1 MVSTTLL
8 LLLVSCA
15 ARDLTLRPLAE
26 LAPAPAR
33 ALPFQTEEEAWRVLL
48 SQGGL
53 PPPQTPPVLI
63 LDDRVPAPGH
73 LYELM
78 YAPRFLGGPDDA
90 RALMGRWTTSW
101 AGRPVALQGLSDE
114 VLVEGVSAW
123 AVVGLARA
131 LAGYTATEG
140 WTLQRGELIPET
152 VMAAQAGIFALDAL
166 ITSGRVPRSWRS
178 SYDAL
183 LSAVLAETSAPI
195 TAKSPIDDPAAW
207 LSQGEELRQGL
218 GNAVVLG
225 LGEVPLTDNERAAL
239 YEATRMLLASETAWL
254 ITSGP
259 LTLPESLTTRL
270 IERSQRT
277 VERSFG
283 MFDPPLQSWER
294 SAEGVYVGAVND
306 RGWMFRLDVEGDRVR
321 AVLTVP
327 MPKNPALE
335 RDLMALA
342 NAVNGALDSAHLDLM
357 PGELRLRH
365 AWSPL
370 TSDRTAAD
378 DLGSL
383 VTIAERWA
391 PLFEQVANK
400 TLTVEAAWAQGQG
413 DTP

>member
-1 MVSTTLL
+1 MVSTALL

-33 ALPFQTEEEAWRVLL
+33 ALAFQTEEEAWRVLL

-53 PPPQTPPVLI
+53 PPPKVPPVLI
-63 LDDRVPAPGH
+63 LDDRFPAPGH
-73 LYELM
+73 VSNLM
-78 YAPRFLGGPDDA
+78 VAPRFLGDADDA

-101 AGRPVALQGLSDE
+101 AGQPVALAGLSDE
-114 VLVEGVSAW
+114 VLVEAVAAW
-123 AVVGLARA
+123 ALVGLARE

-140 WTLQRGELIPET
+140 WTLQRAELVPEAM
-152 VMAAQAGIFALDAL
+152 MAAQAGIFALDAL

-195 TAKSPIDDPAAW
+195 TANSPIDDPAAW

-218 GNAVVLG
+218 GAAVVLG
-225 LGEVPLTDNERAAL
+225 LGEVPLTDDERAAL

-254 ITSGP
+254 SGP
-259 LTLPESLTTRL
+259 PTLPESLTTRL
-270 IERSQRT
+270 AEHSQRT
-277 VERSFG
+277 VERSLFSA
-283 MFDPPLQSWER
+283 DPPLQSWER

-306 RGWMFRLDVEGDRVR
+306 RGWMFRLDLEGDRVR

-342 NAVNGALDSAHLDLM
+342 NAVNGGLDSAHLDLM

-365 AWSPL
+365 AWTPL
-370 TSDRTAAD
+370 TSDATAAD
-378 DLGSL
+378 ALGAL
-383 VTIAERWA
+383 VTVADRWA
-391 PLFEQVANK
+391 PLFEQVATK
-400 TLTVEAAWAQGQG
+400 ALTVEAAWAMGQG
-413 DTP
+413 GTP

>member
-1 MVSTTLL
+1 MVSTALL

-33 ALPFQTEEEAWRVLL
+33 ALAFQTEEEAWRVLL

-53 PPPQTPPVLI
+53 PPPKVPPVLI
-63 LDDRVPAPGH
+63 LDDRFGAPGH
-73 LYELM
+73 VSNLM
-78 YAPRFLGGPDDA
+78 YAPRFLGDADDA

-101 AGRPVALQGLSDE
+101 AGRPVALDGLSDS

-123 AVVGLARA
+123 ALVGLARE
-131 LAGYTATEG
+131 LATATATEG
-140 WTLQRGELIPET
+140 WTLRRDELVPEAM
-152 VMAAQAGIFALDAL
+152 MAAQAGIFALDAL

-195 TAKSPIDDPAAW
+195 TANSPIDDPADW

-225 LGEVPLTDNERAAL
+225 LGEVTLTDNERAAL
-239 YEATRMLLASETAWL
+239 YEATRILLASETARL
-254 ITSGP
+254 SGP
-259 LTLPESLTTRL
+259 SALPESLTTRL
-270 IERSQRT
+270 AEHPQRT
-277 VERSFG
+277 VERSLVSS
-283 MFDPPLQSWER
+283 DPPLLSWER

-306 RGWMFRLDVEGDRVR
+306 RGWMFRLDLEGDRVR

-365 AWSPL
+365 AWTPL
-370 TSDRTAAD
+370 TSDATAAD
-378 DLGSL
+378 ALGAL
-383 VTIAERWA
+383 VTVADRWA
-391 PLFEQVANK
+391 PLFEQVATK
-400 TLTVEAAWAQGQG
+400 ALTVEAAWAMGQG
-413 DTP
+413 GTP